1 MGGAQYSAL
10 RLLKG
15 LRERGHEFIVITRQ
29 DDPGLADQAS
39 YQGFPIYRFPFYA
52 ALQSRDI
59 SQLIGIRK
67 SISELKRQYSPDLVH
82 INCFG
87 MSILFHLDTMKAH
100 PTPMIFTLRSE
111 KYDPVADPNTLLER
125 TLRAADWVTAPSA
138 STIEFTRQLAPN
150 VNFNG
155 SHIYNGMETPATPPE
170 PLPVKVPH
178 LLCMGRLVPNKGF
191 DLALQALAKLSA
203 RFPQLRMT
211 IAGDGSSRRDLEA
224 LTSELDLDNAV
235 DFVGWVGPDE
245 VAGLINTATIVVVP
259 SRGWEALPLVAL
271 EAAFM
276 ERPVVAAKDAGLP
289 EVVVHRE
296 TGLLVDKEDSAGL
309 AEALASLIEHPEVA
323 IRMGQAAK
331 RRASKIFNM
340 KQCIDSYDHLYHRL
354 LKQAAITAQ

>member
-15 LRERGHEFIVITRQ
+15 LREHGHEFIVITRQ
-29 DDPGLADQAS
+29 DDPQLADQAN
-39 YQGFPIYRFPFYA
+39 YQGFPVYRFPFYA
-52 ALQSRDI
+52 ALRSRDI

-67 SISELKRQYSPDLVH
+67 RISELKQQFSPDLVH

-87 MSILFHLDTMKAH
+87 MSILFHLDTTKAH
-100 PTPMIFTLRSE
+100 PAPMIFTLRSE

-150 VNFNG
+150 VNFNA

-191 DLALQALAKLSA
+191 DLALQALATLSA
-203 RFPQLRMT
+203 RFPRLRMT
-211 IAGDGSSRRDLEA
+211 IAGDGPSRRDLEA
-224 LTSELDLDNAV
+224 LTRELGLDDAV
-235 DFVGWVGPDE
+235 DFVGWVSPDE
-245 VAGLINTATIVVVP
+245 VAELIN
-259 SRGWEALPLVAL
+259 
-271 EAAFM
+271 AFM